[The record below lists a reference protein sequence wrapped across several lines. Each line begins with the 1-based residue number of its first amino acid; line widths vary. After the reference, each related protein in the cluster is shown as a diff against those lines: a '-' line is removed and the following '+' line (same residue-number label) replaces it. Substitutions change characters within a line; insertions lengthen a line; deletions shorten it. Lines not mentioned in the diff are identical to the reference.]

1 MLPKTRF
8 EFPMPS
14 AMRKG
19 CCRTR
24 PGTGARLLLAAQ
36 GLALLASVGCRHAE
50 IAPTAEAP
58 PMATERSEIPAAGSG
73 NPYLPIPIDEAR
85 DALAGEVRLLADC
98 GVDDETLYW
107 SAPDPS
113 TLLGPP
119 DALECVRDRMEG
131 WTMFDAGLR
140 IAFRPSRIVS
150 ETFEGTIDVRGISQ
164 RMRLKDLK
172 ECYEVALREDPE
184 LRGRALVGFVIEA
197 ENLPC
202 QQVALKSNKGSC
214 RPVGGR

>member
-1 MLPKTRF
+1 
-8 EFPMPS
+8 
-14 AMRKG
+14 
-19 CCRTR
+19 
-24 PGTGARLLLAAQ
+24 
-36 GLALLASVGCRHAE
+36 
-50 IAPTAEAP
+50 
-58 PMATERSEIPAAGSG
+58 MATERSEIPAAGSG

-197 ENLPC
+197 DGRVSLARVAGFVLP
-202 QQVALKSNKGSC
+202 ARGSDC
-214 RPVGGR
+214 ILDLLLAIQFDPPGEPQGVEVPMQFNPVKPDPEEPKNP